1 MSLDIF
7 LVGAL
12 FGSVVFLYITKD
24 KGPDENRIVVELSG
38 LIALIS
44 ACSLVVNIIL
54 NVGKWLCLLSFR

>member
-1 MSLDIF
+1 MSMDIF

-24 KGPDENRIVVELSG
+24 KGLDENRIIVELSG

-44 ACSLVVNIIL
+44 ACSLLVNGIL
-54 NVGKWLCLLSFR
+54 FVIQSVLTTFF

>member
-44 ACSLVVNIIL
+44 ACSLVANIIL
-54 NVGKWLCLLSFR
+54 KAMEMVRLIIF